1 MAEKKVPD
9 KVREQIKQE
18 VMKGR
23 LVILH
28 PAASK
33 KFKGPKVSTIDYPR

>member
-1 MAEKKVPD
+1 MTSKKVPE
-9 KVREQIKQE
+9 KVREQIKNE
-18 VMKGR
+18 VTRGK

-33 KFKGPKVSTIDYPR
+33 KFKGPKVSTINYPR